1 MILNSHIIRTIISG
15 LEHNVSQDSFVSS
28 CDGLISQWFPDPV
41 GRTGAT
47 GYIGG
52 TLLDTLYARRPELD
66 IRVLLRSVPIGFEEK
81 YPKVHI
87 VHGSYDDFDIV
98 AAAASQANIVLRELT
113 VLRQV
118 PNASRN

>member
-1 MILNSHIIRTIISG
+1 
-15 LEHNVSQDSFVSS
+15 
-28 CDGLISQWFPDPV
+28 
-41 GRTGAT
+41 
-47 GYIGG
+47 
-52 TLLDTLYARRPELD
+52 
-66 IRVLLRSVPIGFEEK
+66 VLLRSVPIGFEEK